1 MLYLYLEAPFAT
13 FRTFTAGSFRPTA
26 PFMTYS
32 AAYGLLL
39 NLAGEDMRHDDG
51 KSPMTLIKNK
61 LPKVEIALGER
72 EPAQRHIC
80 YQQLHNYP
88 VGNQG
93 KEHAPRTKGNK
104 YNIVPAR
111 RTFLSG
117 LEVCLGVQADA
128 DLESKIIRGLRGEI
142 EGRYGLP
149 FLGDNNFLPDRI
161 DVLDRPHEAHWLVPV
176 GEGEEPTGSPE
187 PMRLTVTIDRADM
200 SRTVARLFRLD
211 GEETATIPAEAWVEV
226 AYG

>member
-1 MLYLYLEAPFAT
+1 MLYLYLEAPFAV
-13 FRTFTAGSFRPTA
+13 FRTFSAGSLRPTA

-39 NLAGEDMRHDDG
+39 NLAGMEMRHDDG
-51 KSPMTLIKNK
+51 KSVMSRIKTG
-61 LPKVEIALGER
+61 LPTMNLALGEV
-72 EPAQRHIC
+72 EPALTHTL

-93 KEHAPRTKGNK
+93 KERATRSKGNK

-111 RTFLSG
+111 RGLLSG
-117 LEVCLGVQADA
+117 LKVCLGINAGSE
-128 DLESKIIRGLRGEI
+128 LESLIVRGLRGQ
-142 EGRYGLP
+142 GTRAYGLP

-161 DVLDRPHEAHWLVPV
+161 DVLATPLPARWAVPV
-176 GEGEEPTGSPE
+176 GPDDAPETVTDPT
-187 PMRLTVTIDRADM
+187 RLTVTIDRADM
-200 SRTVARLFRLD
+200 SNTVAPLFRFESD
-211 GEETATIPAEAWVEV
+211 ETARIPELAWIEV